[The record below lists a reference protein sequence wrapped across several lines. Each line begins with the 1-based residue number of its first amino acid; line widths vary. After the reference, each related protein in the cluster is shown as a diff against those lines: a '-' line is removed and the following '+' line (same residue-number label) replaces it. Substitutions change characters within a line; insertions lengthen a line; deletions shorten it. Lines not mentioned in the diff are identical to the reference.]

1 METLK
6 IALVSDWYYPKL
18 GGVAV
23 HMHDLALYLREK
35 GHEVDIITNDRK
47 TGKEEELRELGIG
60 LVKVPGKIFP
70 SASLNI
76 SAFAKGYGLLEPLIQ
91 DYDVVHGHHAFTPLS
106 LKAAMAARK
115 LGKGSVVTTHSIN
128 YENSSVI
135 RALSKMSYPYY
146 RYHLKCPH
154 RIIAVSKAAREFIK
168 RFTRVPVRIVP
179 NGVNIKRFDIPVG
192 KEEAK
197 ELLNL
202 NRKVVLYVG
211 RLEPR
216 KGVGTLISAM
226 KEVDATLLVAGSGSM
241 LPVLRNKA
249 KLLGISHRVK
259 FLGTVSYSI
268 LPLYYRASDVF
279 VLPSLSEA
287 FGIVL
292 LEAMAS
298 GTPIVGTKVG
308 GIPEIVDGC
317 GILVPPGNAR
327 ALSSAI
333 NEILN
338 NQNLEKKLGKLG
350 KRRVER
356 VYDWR
361 VVVKSV
367 ERVYREAMEEAEK
380 DGSGYPH
387 V

>member
-1 METLK
+1 
-6 IALVSDWYYPKL
+6 
-18 GGVAV
+18 
-23 HMHDLALYLREK
+23 
-35 GHEVDIITNDRK
+35 
-47 TGKEEELRELGIG
+47 
-60 LVKVPGKIFP
+60 
-70 SASLNI
+70 
-76 SAFAKGYGLLEPLIQ
+76 
-91 DYDVVHGHHAFTPLS
+91 
-106 LKAAMAARK
+106 MAARK

-128 YENSSVI
+128 YENSFTI
-135 RALSKMSYPYY
+135 RTMSRASYPYY
-146 RYHLKCPH
+146 RYHLTYPH
-154 RIIAVSKAAREFIK
+154 RIIAVSKASREFIK

-179 NGVNIKRFDIPVG
+179 NGINIERFDIPVS

-202 NRKVVLYVG
+202 DGKVVLYVG

-226 KEVDATLLVAGSGSM
+226 KDVDGTLLVAGSGSM

-249 KLLGISHRVK
+249 KLLGISNRVK

-298 GTPIVGTKVG
+298 GTPVVGTKVG

-317 GILVPPGNAR
+317 GMLVPLETPGR
-327 ALSSAI
+327 SAVPST
-333 NEILN
+333 
-338 NQNLEKKLGKLG
+338 K
-350 KRRVER
+350 
-356 VYDWR
+356 Y
-361 VVVKSV
+361 
-367 ERVYREAMEEAEK
+367 
-380 DGSGYPH
+380 
-387 V
+387 

>member
-1 METLK
+1 
-6 IALVSDWYYPKL
+6 
-18 GGVAV
+18 
-23 HMHDLALYLREK
+23 
-35 GHEVDIITNDRK
+35 
-47 TGKEEELRELGIG
+47 
-60 LVKVPGKIFP
+60 
-70 SASLNI
+70 
-76 SAFAKGYGLLEPLIQ
+76 
-91 DYDVVHGHHAFTPLS
+91 
-106 LKAAMAARK
+106 MAARK

-128 YENSSVI
+128 YENSFTI
-135 RALSKMSYPYY
+135 RTMSRASYPYY
-146 RYHLKCPH
+146 RYHLTYPH
-154 RIIAVSKAAREFIK
+154 RIIAVSKASREFIK

-179 NGVNIKRFDIPVG
+179 NGINIERFDIPVS

-202 NRKVVLYVG
+202 DGKVVLYVG

-226 KEVDATLLVAGSGSM
+226 KDVDGTLLVAGSGSM

-249 KLLGISHRVK
+249 KLLGISNRVK

-298 GTPIVGTKVG
+298 GTPVVGTKVG

-317 GILVPPGNAR
+317 GMLVPPGNAR

-338 NQNLEKKLGKLG
+338 NQNLERKLGKLG

-356 VYDWR
+356 VYDWS

-367 ERVYREAMEEAEK
+367 ERVYRESLEEAEK
-380 DGSGYPH
+380 DGSSYPH

>member
-23 HMHDLALYLREK
+23 HMHDLALYLRER
-35 GHEVDIITNDRK
+35 GHEVDIITNNRK
-47 TGKEEELRELGIG
+47 TGKEDELRELGIG

-70 SASLNI
+70 SASLNV
-76 SAFAKGYGLLEPLIQ
+76 SAFAKGYGLLEPLVRG
-91 DYDVVHGHHAFTPLS
+91 YEVVHGHHAFTPLS

-128 YENSSVI
+128 YENSFTI
-135 RALSKMSYPYY
+135 RTMSRASYPYY
-146 RYHLKCPH
+146 RYHLTYPH
-154 RIIAVSKAAREFIK
+154 RIIAVSKASREFIK

-179 NGVNIKRFDIPVG
+179 NGINIERFDIPVS

-202 NRKVVLYVG
+202 DGKVVLYVG

-226 KEVDATLLVAGSGSM
+226 KDVDGTLLVAGSGSM

-249 KLLGISHRVK
+249 KLLGISNRVK

-298 GTPIVGTKVG
+298 GTPVVGTKVG

-317 GILVPPGNAR
+317 GMLVPPGNAR

-338 NQNLEKKLGKLG
+338 NQNLERKLGKLG

-356 VYDWR
+356 VYDWS

-367 ERVYREAMEEAEK
+367 ERVYRESLEEAEK
-380 DGSGYPH
+380 DGSSYPH